1 MPKYLSGRVKRTPQ
15 NRLTDDRYQYLGLD
29 QAEPNIGDPPTA
41 AGTPNIPAGQQY
53 QLVSVLSNPG
63 ERYWVPIGG
72 GIIPGSIS
80 VFEEGSLVG
89 TGDSITQ
96 LDIRGNSLT
105 AIATPYQVDS
115 NGNVITTGNIATIT
129 AAPPGLNG
137 SVLFKDLDDFA
148 TSSDLVFNSTVGI
161 LTVGKGLEVGD
172 TGLKVGVGGTF
183 VTVTSGIGSVGIGT
197 TDPTQEL
204 DVDGDFRLRKK
215 LYDYTNDP
223 GVQGD
228 LLANGVDGVE
238 WISNNNV
245 QTGAGGEIGQVQ
257 YHGNTGLVDGAP
269 NFYFDISNQRV
280 GIGSTQPKELLDVLG
295 ISSFTGKT
303 HISELEGGTANFSGN
318 VNANAGFV
326 ANTAR
331 IEDLTETRV
340 VFAGAS
346 GELADDADFTYNS
359 TTDTLNLNILSVD
372 YVSTNNIK
380 ATGIS
385 TFGNVEIDT
394 NSIKTSNGA
403 LTLSPDSGAVE
414 STATFYINNQT
425 ESTSK
430 DNGAL
435 TIEGGVGIE
444 KNLNVGNYFNS
455 AGVTT
460 LASNAGLTTTGGDL
474 YVGDNLYI
482 KNSLTVTQTDFQ
494 NLYVS
499 GLSTFVGFSTFQDGF
514 TVTGVSTFNDGI
526 LVSNGSTIFGGQ
538 EIKNTGNAF
547 LTIDSGIDNTV
558 GNQQSDIELKTIG
571 VLRSIISVKESRATD
586 GFPLEINSDDN
597 TGPVEIYH
605 GVGSAEKRLETLS
618 DGIKITGKLD
628 VTTNLTVTGNSTLNG
643 NVLLGSDDSDDIS
656 FNGKVKTNIIPDTD
670 EDYDLGSTTLKWEQ
684 VHAKEYYGTFKGT
697 IDPGTSDDK
706 IQKGNTKAQVVDDDD
721 TGPEGYFFVQTG
733 GTERLRVDKDGG
745 VGIGTTLATS
755 QLNIYYEGSVNNSD
769 PSRNGGL
776 EINGNTD
783 TPGDKH
789 GARILSYNRNSPN
802 IGFRRLR
809 FEASEYTFETPL
821 NGNSV
826 AESLHSV
833 IITSTGDVGIGTT
846 VPIDPI
852 GTQNNTKLAVAGIVT
867 ANEYYGTF
875 KGDIDPGVSITNA
888 KNIEI
893 SDDTSQ
899 SGTHYIHF
907 GSETSGY
914 DGVEVDS
921 AGLVYTDGKV
931 GIGTTNPDH
940 ELQIHGDE
948 PRLRITHDGS
958 TNPLNSFYVRVD
970 STGVTFDSYQEAT
983 ATRRPFIFTQYTDEV
998 LRIGPQGQ
1006 LGLGG
1011 QNYGSD
1017 QQVLTSQGS
1026 NKPPVWTSKA
1036 SGDLTEIDVIQENY
1050 CNVEDTP
1057 LNPITVTQ
1065 ASSGITTVSIATTSN
1080 AYGRK
1085 YVQDNDPTTSSGGNY
1100 VVCDGDIW
1108 YDTDGDVPGGTMPSG
1123 SIIMYNGD
1131 VAPSGWVVCDNSVAA
1146 QAAGAP
1152 DLRDRFIVAS
1162 GNTYN
1167 RNDTGGSDSVTL
1179 TVDQIP
1185 SHTHDYTFLQK
1196 DDGDS
1201 LDRGGNRAYGRTTTS
1216 ATTGTTGGG
1225 DSHENR
1231 PPYYALT
1238 FIMKL

>member
-15 NRLTDDRYQYLGLD
+15 NRLSDDRYQYLGLD

-41 AGTPNIPAGQQY
+41 SGTPNIPAGQQY

-115 NGNVITTGNIATIT
+115 NGNVITSGNIATIT
-129 AAPPGLNG
+129 SAPPGLNG
-137 SVLFKDLDDFA
+137 SVLFKDADDFA

-269 NFYFDISNQRV
+269 NFYFDISNERV

-318 VNANAGFV
+318 VDANAGFV

-346 GELADDADFTYNS
+346 GELSDDGDFTYNS
-359 TTDTLNLNILSVD
+359 TTDTLNLKILSAD

-380 ATGIS
+380 ATGVS

-394 NSIKTSNGA
+394 NAIKTSAGS
-403 LTLSPDSGAVE
+403 LTLTPQSGAVN

-435 TIEGGVGIE
+435 TVEGGVGIE

-482 KNSLTVTQTDFQ
+482 KNSLIVTQTDLE

-514 TVTGVSTFNDGI
+514 TVAGVSTFNDGI
-526 LVSNGSTIFGGQ
+526 LVSGSSTIFGGQ
-538 EIKNTGNAF
+538 VIKNTGNAF

-558 GNQQSDIELKTIG
+558 GNQQSDIELKIDG
-571 VLRSIISVKESRATD
+571 DLKSIFSVKESRSTD
-586 GFPLEINSDDN
+586 NFPLEINNNDN

-605 GVGSAEKRLETLS
+605 GVNSAEKRLETLS

-628 VTTNLTVTGNSTLNG
+628 VTTNLTVTGSATLNG

-670 EDYDLGSTTLKWEQ
+670 EDYNLGSTNLKWEQ

-706 IQKGNTKAQVVDDDD
+706 IQKGNTKAQVVDNDD
-721 TGPEGYFFVQTG
+721 TGPDGHFFVQTG
-733 GTERLRVDKDGG
+733 GTEKLRITGIGSVGIGSTQPATKLDVFGNIKLSDTNPEIQLNTGGPRFRVPVDNTLTIHSGG
-745 VGIGTTLATS
+745 NSGSESLEKVRITSLGSVGIGTTNPDA
-755 QLNIYYEGSVNNSD
+755 I
-769 PSRNGGL
+769 
-776 EINGNTD
+776 
-783 TPGDKH
+783 
-789 GARILSYNRNSPN
+789 
-802 IGFRRLR
+802 
-809 FEASEYTFETPL
+809 
-821 NGNSV
+821 
-826 AESLHSV
+826 
-833 IITSTGDVGIGTT
+833 
-846 VPIDPI
+846 I
-852 GTQNNTKLAVAGIVT
+852 GTQNNTRLAVTGIVT
-867 ANEYYGTF
+867 ALEYYGKF
-875 KGDIDPGVSITNA
+875 KGEIDDGVGISKADTVKIT
-888 KNIEI
+888 
-893 SDDTSQ
+893 DDTSQ
-899 SGTHYIHF
+899 SGKHYIHF

-921 AGLVYTDGKV
+921 VGLIYKDGNI
-931 GIGTTNPDH
+931 GIGTDNSGAQHVNTDLGRLSVVMPS
-940 ELQIHGDE
+940 ESGGAALQIMNNQRG
-948 PRLRITHDGS
+948 TGDGS
-958 TNPLNSFYVRVD
+958 LSNIVLRSVNDNNSNWADAEYRA
-970 STGVTFDSYQEAT
+970 SQH
-983 ATRRPFIFTQYTDEV
+983 IFTIQEDEK

-1006 LGLGG
+1006 LGIEGA
-1011 QNYGSD
+1011 NYGAPG
-1017 QQVLTSQGS
+1017 QVLTSQGN
-1026 NKPPVWTSKA
+1026 NKALVWSSKA

-1065 ASSGITTVSIATTSN
+1065 ASAGITTVSIATTSN

-1131 VAPSGWVVCDNSVAA
+1131 IAPSGWVVCDNSAAA

-1152 DLRDRFIVAS
+1152 DLRDRFIVAT
-1162 GNTYN
+1162 GTTYN
-1167 RNDTGGSDSVTL
+1167 RNDTGGSANAVLIAHNHAISPTTVLSTEGQDITILQGASSGTPLDYNVSTSSDTVGQTNTGADS
-1179 TVDQIP
+1179 
-1185 SHTHDYTFLQK
+1185 
-1196 DDGDS
+1196 
-1201 LDRGGNRAYGRTTTS
+1201 TTQL
-1216 ATTGTTGGG
+1216 GT
-1225 DSHENR
+1225 NANL

>member
-53 QLVSVLSNPG
+53 QLVSLLNYPG
-63 ERYWVPIGG
+63 ERYWVPIQGG
-72 GIIPGSIS
+72 LIPGSIS
-80 VFEEGSLVG
+80 VFEEGTLVG
-89 TGDSITQ
+89 TASSITQ

-115 NGNVITTGNIATIT
+115 NGNVITSGTIATIT
-129 AAPPGLNG
+129 SAPPGLNG
-137 SVLFKDLDDFA
+137 SVLFKDADDFA

-161 LTVGKGLEVGD
+161 LTVGEGLEVGD
-172 TGLKVGVGGTF
+172 TGLKVGVAGTF
-183 VTVTSGIGSVGIGT
+183 VTVTTGIGSVGIGT

-238 WISNNNV
+238 WISNNAV
-245 QTGAGGEIGQVQ
+245 QTGAGGTIYDVQ
-257 YHGNTGLVDGAP
+257 YHNTSGLVDGAS
-269 NFYFDISNQRV
+269 NFVYRSDSSRV

-331 IEDLTETRV
+331 IEDLSETHV

-346 GELADDADFTYNS
+346 GELVDDANFTYNS
-359 TTDTLNLNILSVD
+359 TTDTLNLNILSAS
-372 YVSTNNIK
+372 YVSTNDIK
-380 ATGIS
+380 VTGIS

-394 NSIKTSNGA
+394 NTIKTSQGA
-403 LTLSPDSGAVE
+403 LTLSPQSGAVD
-414 STATFYINNQT
+414 STATFYINNDT
-425 ESTSK
+425 ESTSIN
-430 DNGAL
+430 NGAL
-435 TIEGGVGIE
+435 TVEGGVGIK

-482 KNSLTVTQTDFQ
+482 KNSLIVTQTDLE

-514 TVTGVSTFNDGI
+514 TVAGVSTFNDGI
-526 LVSNGSTIFGGQ
+526 LVSSGSTIFGGQ

-547 LTIDSGIDNTV
+547 LTIDSGIDNTG
-558 GNQQSDIELKTIG
+558 GNQKSDIALKINGT
-571 VLRSIISVKESRATD
+571 LKSIFSVKESRSDD

-605 GVGSAEKRLETLS
+605 GVNSAEKKLETLS

-628 VTTNLTVTGNSTLNG
+628 VTTDLTVTGNSTLNG
-643 NVLLGSDDSDDIS
+643 NVLLGSDNSDDIS
-656 FNGKVKTNIIPDTD
+656 FNGKVKTNIIPDSN
-670 EDYDLGSTTLKWEQ
+670 EQYNLGKDSNLRWNQ
-684 VHAKEYYGTFKGT
+684 VYAKEYYGTFKGI

-745 VGIGTTLATS
+745 VGIGTT
-755 QLNIYYEGSVNNSD
+755 
-769 PSRNGGL
+769 
-776 EINGNTD
+776 
-783 TPGDKH
+783 
-789 GARILSYNRNSPN
+789 
-802 IGFRRLR
+802 
-809 FEASEYTFETPL
+809 
-821 NGNSV
+821 
-826 AESLHSV
+826 
-833 IITSTGDVGIGTT
+833 
-846 VPIDPI
+846 
-852 GTQNNTKLAVAGIVT
+852 
-867 ANEYYGTF
+867 
-875 KGDIDPGVSITNA
+875 
-888 KNIEI
+888 
-893 SDDTSQ
+893 
-899 SGTHYIHF
+899 
-907 GSETSGY
+907 
-914 DGVEVDS
+914 
-921 AGLVYTDGKV
+921 
-931 GIGTTNPDH
+931 NPDH

-958 TNPLNSFYVRVD
+958 TNPLNSFYVRVGSD
-970 STGVTFDSYQEAT
+970 GVEFDSYQEVT
-983 ATRRPFIFTQYTDEV
+983 GTRRPFRFTQYQVERLRITEVGNVGIGTSVPTDPIETQNNTKLAVAGIVTALEYYGKFMGDIDPGVSITNAKKIEITDSATDTSGTHYVHFGDATSGYDNVEV
-998 LRIGPQGQ
+998 DSTGLVYKDGNIGIGTDNSGTEHVSTDLGRLSVVIPSQSNGAALQVMNTERGTGDGSLSNIVLRSVNDNNSNWADAEYRASQHIFAIQGTERLRIGPQGQ
-1006 LGLGG
+1006 LGLSGS
-1011 QNYGSD
+1011 NYGSD

-1026 NKPPVWTSKA
+1026 GKPPVWTSKA
-1036 SGDLTEIDVIQENY
+1036 SGDLTEIDVIQEDY
-1050 CNVEDTP
+1050 CGVEDTP
-1057 LNPITVTQ
+1057 LNPITVTPT
-1065 ASSGITTVSIATTSN
+1065 SSGITTVSIATTSN

-1085 YVQDNDPTTSSGGNY
+1085 YVQDNDPTTQSGGNY

-1152 DLRDRFIVAS
+1152 DLTDRFIVAT

-1167 RNDTGGSDSVTL
+1167 RNDTGGQADAIVPNHTHSTSVDSGRLFHQGGQANTVSFGGAGSYPGTVFNMNDPSNGESVTNKNL
-1179 TVDQIP
+1179 
-1185 SHTHDYTFLQK
+1185 
-1196 DDGDS
+1196 
-1201 LDRGGNRAYGRTTTS
+1201 
-1216 ATTGTTGGG
+1216 
-1225 DSHENR
+1225 